1 MVIGRRYKM
10 LDKFTQEELLI
21 LSDGLLVLMN
31 NVYEAQKLIR
41 NEKIR
46 EELDR
51 EVDKYQELNLKIL
64 ELCD

>member
-1 MVIGRRYKM
+1 M
-10 LDKFTQEELLI
+10 LDKFTQEELII
-21 LSDGLLVLMN
+21 LSDGLLALMN
-31 NVYEAQKLIR
+31 NVYKAQKLIR

-51 EVDKYQELNLKIL
+51 EVDKYQELNLKVL